1 MGRTELILFVAL
13 ILTGVSVYL
22 FLATLMNNN
31 NEKDL
36 LAWAKGEERPPTKSK
51 IINSSIPLVHQF
63 TMKYALKIKNPA
75 YRKKVAG
82 ILMTAGMSRQLS
94 IDEFIGLRFL
104 YGFMFPGFLLIMNFA
119 LELGVPFAIFLILI
133 PLGYYLPDIHANGI
147 RKMRI
152 SSVQLD
158 LPFFIDLLA
167 LSTEAGLDFINAI
180 QRIVDKAENSAL
192 GEELSIVLKDIK
204 LGGSRIDSLRAMS
217 KRLDMAEITSFIAVL
232 ADADATGA
240 SISSVLK
247 DQSVQMRLERF
258 VRAEKAGARASQLI
272 LIPIMVFIIPAV
284 FIMVFGPVILQ
295 FLSGGPK

>member
-63 TMKYALKIKNPA
+63 TMKYALKIKSTR
-75 YRKKVAG
+75 YRKKVEN

-94 IDEFIGLRFL
+94 VDEFIGLRLL
-104 YGFMFPGFLLIMNFA
+104 YGIMFPCFLFVMNFA
-119 LELGVPFAIFLILI
+119 LEMGFPFLIFLVLI
-133 PLGYYLPDIHANGI
+133 PLGYYLPDIHAKGI
-147 RKMRI
+147 RDMRTR
-152 SSVQLD
+152 SVQLD

-204 LGGSRIDSLRAMS
+204 LGASRIESLRGMA
-217 KRLDMAEITSFIAVL
+217 KRLDMNEITSFVAVL

-240 SISSVLK
+240 SISTVLK
-247 DQSVQMRLERF
+247 DQSIQMRLERF

-272 LIPIMVFIIPAV
+272 LLPIMVFIIPAV

-295 FLSGGPK
+295 FMGGGAK

>member
-22 FLATLMNNN
+22 LLATLMNNN

-63 TMKYALKIKNPA
+63 TIKYALKIKDPR
-75 YRKKVAG
+75 YRKKVEQ

-94 IDEFIGLRFL
+94 IDEFIGLRLL
-104 YGFMFPGFLLIMNFA
+104 YGIMFPALLFIMNFA
-119 LELGVPFAIFLILI
+119 LEMHLPVLLFIILI
-133 PLGYYLPDIHANGI
+133 PGGYALPDIHANGI

-152 SSVQLD
+152 TSVQLD

-180 QRIVDKAENSAL
+180 QRIVEKAENSAL
-192 GEELSIVLKDIK
+192 GEELSTVLKDIK
-204 LGGSRIDSLRAMS
+204 LGSSRIEALRGMAR
-217 KRLDMAEITSFIAVL
+217 RLDMGEITSFVAVL

-247 DQSVQMRLERF
+247 DQSIQMRLERF
-258 VRAEKAGARASQLI
+258 VRAEKAGARASQMI

-295 FLSGGPK
+295 FMGGGK

>member
-63 TMKYALKIKNPA
+63 TMKYALKIKNTR
-75 YRKKVAG
+75 YRKKVER

-94 IDEFIGLRFL
+94 IDEFIGLRLL
-104 YGFMFPGFLLIMNFA
+104 YGVMFPGLLFVMNFA
-119 LELGVPFAIFLILI
+119 LEIGLPFLIFPVLAPI
-133 PLGYYLPDIHANGI
+133 GYMLPDIHANGI

-180 QRIVDKAENSAL
+180 QRIVDKAENSSL

-204 LGGSRIDSLRAMS
+204 LGASRIDSLRGMAR
-217 KRLDMAEITSFIAVL
+217 RLDMAEITSFVAVL

-247 DQSVQMRLERF
+247 DQSIQMRLERF

-272 LIPIMVFIIPAV
+272 LVPIMMFIIPAV

-295 FLSGGPK
+295 FLGGGVN